1 LPWGDSY
8 LLLGT
13 VNQLVLIGALV
24 AGTHSLILPQSL
36 GMLIEFL
43 KENPG
48 KTLADRLSSNQSGTP
63 PLEF

>member
-1 LPWGDSY
+1 MRVSVCCEGAHVCATGY

-24 AGTHSLILPQSL
+24 AGTHSLVLPQSL

-48 KTLADRLSSNQSGTP
+48 KNAG
-63 PLEF
+63 

>member
-1 LPWGDSY
+1 MRISVCHVCAHVCATGY

-13 VNQLVLIGALV
+13 VNQLVLVGALI
-24 AGTHSLILPQSL
+24 AGTHSLVLPQSL

-48 KTLADRLSSNQSGTP
+48 KNVG
-63 PLEF
+63 